1 MELNIVYGP
10 SVMSNDDWY
19 QSQVDIW
26 LVEAQYCESHGWLHM
41 AEGAREIAASFREQQ
56 ANESKNSSNQQQSTK
71 TTH

>member
-1 MELNIVYGP
+1 MRLDIVYGP
-10 SVMSNDDWY
+10 SVMSNEDWY

-26 LVEAQYCESHGWLHM
+26 LAEAQYCESHGWLHM

-56 ANESKNSSNQQQSTK
+56 ANDTSNQQSSTK